1 MSEKENLLKLIEENE
16 SVQRYKQIE
25 KVINKDKTLKLKIN
39 QLKSVQKQL
48 INAKEINKTQAIKK
62 FQEEHDQL
70 LEEIE
75 SFPLMAEYLELQDE
89 INQMLKTVVEI
100 IENRINKEIENS

>member
-48 INAKEINKTQAIKK
+48 INAKEINKAQAIKK

>member
-25 KVINKDKTLKLKIN
+25 KVINKDKTLKIRNN
-39 QLKSVQKQL
+39 QLKSDQKQL
-48 INAKEINKTQAIKK
+48 INAKEINKTQAILK

-75 SFPLMAEYLELQDE
+75 SYPLMAEYLELQDE